1 MTADATVPSCA
12 LERPATLDAARM
24 VTAARTLLDGSP
36 ERVWSAFDPIN
47 GYAQPLAGHRPGRL
61 PGSLV
66 HPIALRKPG
75 VGGIQLPTSVGRPMS
90 RPAVAR
96 TVGA

>member
-1 MTADATVPSCA
+1 
-12 LERPATLDAARM
+12 M
-24 VTAARTLLDGSP
+24 VTAARILLDGSP

-47 GYAQPLAGHRPGRL
+47 GYAQSLAGHRPGRL
-61 PGSLV
+61 LASLV

-75 VGGIQLPTSVGRPMS
+75 VGGIRLPTSVGRPMS
-90 RPAVAR
+90 RPAVAC

>member
-1 MTADATVPSCA
+1 
-12 LERPATLDAARM
+12 M

-36 ERVWSAFDPIN
+36 ERMWSAFDPIN

-66 HPIALRKPG
+66 HPIVLRKPG